1 MVNFGGRKTA
11 RRFWKRRGKGKTQPG
26 KMNAPQANVARLT
39 GGIRKASPAT
49 FPPVFR
55 VYNPVAMPARS
66 RYDVLSGGGNQPDT
80 KKGEAKMTKKN
91 FQDFMKD
98 NFALEIYK
106 GLRCA
111 AQNLRTAEKA
121 GNTADIAEWE
131 NEWDICNNAL
141 MRRGYNTAELALAV
155 HEIG

>member
-1 MVNFGGRKTA
+1 MTRKT
-11 RRFWKRRGKGKTQPG
+11 
-26 KMNAPQANVARLT
+26 
-39 GGIRKASPAT
+39 
-49 FPPVFR
+49 
-55 VYNPVAMPARS
+55 
-66 RYDVLSGGGNQPDT
+66 
-80 KKGEAKMTKKN
+80 

-141 MRRGYNTAELALAV
+141 TRRGYNTAELALAV
-155 HEIG
+155 HEMERGA